1 MQTISK
7 EKQIANQT
15 LKIKYMSRS
24 INTLSQ
30 ILLNGSKKVA
40 FIVAL
45 FITVGVSSSFAAPTH
60 EGNDAIVT
68 SFHKDFKRAELMGM
82 DVKKDY
88 TKVTFQL
95 NNVVL
100 FAFYSSH
107 GELLAVVRNIV
118 STKLQIQLLLDLKQK
133 YNDFWINDLFEMS
146 SNGETNYYV
155 TLQNADT
162 KTTLRSSSTSGD
174 WETYRP

>member
-1 MQTISK
+1 MQTNSK
-7 EKQIANQT
+7 EKQITNQT
-15 LKIKYMSRS
+15 LKIKYMLRS
-24 INTLSQ
+24 TNTLSQ

-45 FITVGVSSSFAAPTH
+45 FLTVGISSSFAAPTR
-60 EGNDAIVT
+60 EGNDAIVA

-82 DVKKDY
+82 EIKKDY
-88 TKVTFQL
+88 TKVTFRL
-95 NNVVL
+95 NNLVL
-100 FAFYSSH
+100 FAFYSSN

-118 STKLQIQLLLDLKQK
+118 STQLPIQLLMDLKQK
-133 YNDFWINDLFEMS
+133 YNDFWITDLFEMS
-146 SNGETNYYV
+146 ANGETNYYV

-162 KTTLRSSSTSGD
+162 KVTLRSNSSND

>member
-1 MQTISK
+1 MQTNSK
-7 EKQIANQT
+7 EKEITNQT
-15 LKIKYMSRS
+15 LKIKYMLRS
-24 INTLSQ
+24 TFTLSQ

-45 FITVGVSSSFAAPTH
+45 FLTVGISSSFAAPTR
-60 EGNDAIVT
+60 EVNDAIVT

-88 TKVTFQL
+88 TKVTFRL
-95 NNVVL
+95 NNLVL
-100 FAFYSSH
+100 FAFYSTH

-118 STKLQIQLLLDLKQK
+118 STQLPIQLLMDLKQQ
-133 YNDFWINDLFEMS
+133 YNDFWITDLFEMS
-146 SNGETNYYV
+146 SNGETDYYV

-162 KTTLRSSSTSGD
+162 KITLRSNSTST
-174 WETYRP
+174 WETYHP